1 MFLTKNGEQSIMYV
15 ERNSS
20 LDMNS
25 PTLETKAERF
35 ATAMHEGQYRK
46 GGSTSYIAHPAAVV
60 GLLKGIGIQDQE
72 ILAAGWLHDVVE
84 DCNVPLER
92 IRNEFTPRV
101 ADIVGRLTRDVDR
114 DAYKARMRAS
124 SYATRIV
131 KLADMV
137 HNCSD
142 LSDLLPEKTV
152 RRKVEDC
159 LSTYLDIARET
170 CPEFHSL
177 LNGSIAPWR
186 MTYAHR

>member
-1 MFLTKNGEQSIMYV
+1 MFLTKIGEQSIICVRAASTGMATQ
-15 ERNSS
+15 
-20 LDMNS
+20 
-25 PTLETKAERF
+25 TLERKAEEF
-35 ATAMHEGQYRK
+35 STAAHEGQYRK
-46 GGSTSYIAHPAAVV
+46 DGVTPYITHPASVV
-60 GLLKGIGIQDQE
+60 ALLKKIGVVDEE
-72 ILAAGWLHDVVE
+72 ILSVGWLHDVVE

-114 DAYKARMRAS
+114 ETYKLRMRTA

-142 LSDLLPEKTV
+142 LSDILPEKTV

-170 CPEFHSL
+170 CPQFHSL
-177 LNGSIAPWR
+177 LSDAIAPWR
-186 MTYAHR
+186 MTYAYR